1 MAGGD
6 KDQKTEQPTDK
17 RLRDAAKKGEV
28 ANAPEVRHAVMFV
41 GAMIVTGGL
50 GSWTLARLGTM
61 CVKLWGRADDYALTS
76 DDARDIVTA
85 ILLEFLRAV
94 WPLFATLFALAMLPL
109 FLQSRPSLVWSR
121 VGLKWSKL
129 SPAAGLGRMFGK
141 PALVEFTK
149 TLAKFVVII
158 FISVTL
164 LKPHLVALDQLI
176 GASPQ
181 AIGTAAGTLA
191 FDLVRTVGLAVIVLA
206 AADFMYQ
213 RQAFMSRM
221 RMSRQEVQDEHRQSD
236 GDPKIKARIRAIRM
250 ARSRKRMMAA
260 VPTASVVVTNPTHYA
275 VALKYDHGAMAAP
288 VVVAKG
294 MDTMA
299 LRIREIATGAH
310 VPIVESPPLARALY
324 ASADLDRP
332 IPVEHYAAVA
342 EVITYV
348 MRLAQRLA

>member
-1 MAGGD
+1 MAEGD

-28 ANAPEVRHAVMFV
+28 ATAPEIRHAVMFV
-41 GAMIVTGGL
+41 GAMIVAGGM

-61 CVKLWGRADDYALTS
+61 CVRLWSRADDYAMTS
-76 DDARDIVTA
+76 DGARDVITA
-85 ILLEFLRAV
+85 VLLEMLRAT
-94 WPLFATLFALAMLPL
+94 WPLLALLFGLALLPL
-109 FLQSRPSLVWSR
+109 FLQGAPALIWSR
-121 VGLKWSKL
+121 IGLKWSKL
-129 SPAAGLGRMFGK
+129 SPTGGLNRIFGK
-141 PALVEFTK
+141 SAMVEFVK

-158 FISVTL
+158 FIAEQL

-181 AIGTAAGTLA
+181 AIGTAAGTLV

-206 AADFMYQ
+206 AADYMYQ
-213 RQAFMSRM
+213 RHAFMSRM
-221 RMSRQEVQDEHRQSD
+221 RMSRQEVQDEYRQSD

-260 VPTASVVVTNPTHYA
+260 VPTASVIVTNPTHYA

-299 LRIREIATGAH
+299 LRIREIGSEAN

-324 ASADLDRP
+324 ASAEVDRP

-342 EVITYV
+342 EVISYV
-348 MRLAQRLA
+348 MRLARRLA